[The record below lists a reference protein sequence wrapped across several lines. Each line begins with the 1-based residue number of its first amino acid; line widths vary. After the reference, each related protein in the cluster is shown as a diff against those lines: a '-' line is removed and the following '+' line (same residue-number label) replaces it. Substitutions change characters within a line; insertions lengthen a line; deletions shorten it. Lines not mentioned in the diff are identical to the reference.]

1 MQNCTF
7 SSPVSSRCFLP
18 FVLLPKQLLTNITM
32 PTIAHSHR
40 IIALV
45 KCIYGQI
52 DEVHDYLLFYHAKG
66 QK

>member
-1 MQNCTF
+1 
-7 SSPVSSRCFLP
+7 
-18 FVLLPKQLLTNITM
+18 VLLPKQLLTNITM

-45 KCIYGQI
+45 KCIYGQS

-66 QK
+66 QKY